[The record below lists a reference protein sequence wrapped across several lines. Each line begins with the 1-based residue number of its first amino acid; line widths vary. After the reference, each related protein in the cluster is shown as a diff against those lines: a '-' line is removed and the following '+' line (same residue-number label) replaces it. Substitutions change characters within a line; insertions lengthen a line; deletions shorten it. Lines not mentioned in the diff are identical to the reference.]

1 MQNYTVLP
9 PGDSGGMWRNGRFRG
24 VVPTLPAPRTAH
36 PPPGLEAA
44 APNHGH
50 PPLTQPVTHPVSR
63 RLEVQ
68 QHSILRAL
76 YEEFRVVS
84 AKADRAREAE
94 RLAKQRFEDALLT
107 APKPGEIDQAWID
120 AYVASLH
127 ADV

>member
-1 MQNYTVLP
+1 M
-9 PGDSGGMWRNGRFRG
+9 
-24 VVPTLPAPRTAH
+24 
-36 PPPGLEAA
+36 
-44 APNHGH
+44 
-50 PPLTQPVTHPVSR
+50 TQPPTHQASR
-63 RLEVQ
+63 RQEVQ
-68 QHSILRAL
+68 QHTILRAL

-107 APKPGEIDQAWID
+107 APKPGVVDQAWID

>member
-1 MQNYTVLP
+1 M
-9 PGDSGGMWRNGRFRG
+9 
-24 VVPTLPAPRTAH
+24 
-36 PPPGLEAA
+36 
-44 APNHGH
+44 
-50 PPLTQPVTHPVSR
+50 TQPVTHPVGR
-63 RLEVQ
+63 RQEVQ

-127 ADV
+127 ADVWTSHRIDDWCGSNRWSKPKVLEVLLAQRKETALLHLHVPCA